1 MCIAPI
7 PEGCTFQHLY
17 LKIFASLKKKI
28 NKVFGKLISD
38 EITKNLDFKTLNM
51 KYDFILSAVIGK
63 KTTPALLEIIL
74 YETQRSSV
82 KES

>member
-1 MCIAPI
+1 
-7 PEGCTFQHLY
+7 
-17 LKIFASLKKKI
+17 
-28 NKVFGKLISD
+28 
-38 EITKNLDFKTLNM
+38 M

-82 KES
+82 KESWEQAMIHYIILFNSYNDYNDKNFENKLLLREKQRK